1 MKSFFDPSAK
11 VEMITRL
18 DKLTPATKPLWGK
31 MNSAQMMAHN
41 VAVMEY
47 AAGIAPGEK
56 QMFIGKVFML
66 FMKKQFTNDKPHSRN
81 APTSP
86 SFLMAS
92 EKDFAKEKQR
102 LTDIINKFHEGGPD
116 KVTKHPS
123 VFWGHCTPDEWAIGM
138 YKHMDHHFQQFG
150 I

>member
-1 MKSFFDPSAK
+1 MKSLFDPAT
-11 VEMITRL
+11 ITHIEERIG
-18 DKLTPATKPLWGK
+18 KLRADTKPLWGK

-47 AAGIAPGEK
+47 ATGDSPPQK

-66 FMKKQFTNDKPHSRN
+66 FMKSQFTNDKPHSRN

-86 SFLMAS
+86 DFVMAT
-92 EKDFAKEKQR
+92 EKDFEKEKAR
-102 LTDIINKFHEGGPD
+102 LLEIVRRFHSGGPE
-116 KVTKHPS
+116 KVTKAPS
-123 VFWGHCTPDEWAIGM
+123 VFWGKRSPEEWAVGM

>member
-1 MKSFFDPSAK
+1 
-11 VEMITRL
+11 MIARL
-18 DKLTPATKPLWGK
+18 DKLTPATNPLWGK

-41 VAVMEY
+41 VAVMES
-47 AAGIAPGEK
+47 ATDQAPPRK

-81 APTSP
+81 SPTSP
-86 SFLMAS
+86 EFLMAT

-102 LTDIINKFHEGGPD
+102 LTEIIDKFHSGGPE

-123 VFWGHCTPDEWAIGM
+123 VFWGKCTPDEWAIGM

>member
-1 MKSFFDPSAK
+1 MKSFFDPAAK
-11 VEMITRL
+11 NEMLSRL
-18 DKLTPATKPLWGK
+18 DKLTPETKPLWGK

-41 VAVMEY
+41 VAIMEY
-47 AAGIAPGEK
+47 AANIAPAKK
-56 QMFIGKVFML
+56 QMFIGKIFML
-66 FMKKQFTNDKPHSRN
+66 FLKNQFTNDKPHGKN

-86 SFLMAS
+86 DFLMAT

-102 LTDIINKFHEGGPD
+102 LTDIINKFHDGGPD
-116 KVTKHPS
+116 KVTRNPS
-123 VFWGHCTPDEWAIGM
+123 VFWGYRSPEEWAMGM

>member
-1 MKSFFDPSAK
+1 MKSFFDPAAK
-11 VEMITRL
+11 NEMLARL
-18 DKLTPATKPLWGK
+18 DKLTPETRPQWGK

-47 AAGIAPGEK
+47 AAGIAPGQK
-56 QMFIGKVFML
+56 QMFIGKILML
-66 FMKKQFTNDKPHSRN
+66 FMRSQFTNDKPHGRN

-86 SFLMAS
+86 DFLMAT
-92 EKDFAKEKQR
+92 EKDFHREKAR
-102 LTDIINKFHEGGPD
+102 LVEIITLFHMGGPD

-123 VFWGHCTPDEWAIGM
+123 VFWGKRTPDEWAIGM

>member
-1 MKSFFDPSAK
+1 MKSFFDPAAK
-11 VEMITRL
+11 TEMITRL
-18 DKLTPATKPLWGK
+18 DKLSPETKPLWGK

-47 AAGIAPGEK
+47 AAGIAPGKK

-66 FMKKQFTNDKPHSRN
+66 FMKKRFTDDTPHGKNS
-81 APTSP
+81 PTSP
-86 SFLMAS
+86 EFLMAT
-92 EKDFAKEKQR
+92 EKEFAREKQR
-102 LTDIINKFHEGGPD
+102 LVNIITEFHNGGPD

-123 VFWGHCTPDEWAIGM
+123 VFWGKCSPEEWAIGM
-138 YKHMDHHFQQFG
+138 YKHMDHHYQQFG